1 LFKYIEQGIKV
12 LTSTTYI
19 GFMIKKLKIT
29 TIADNL
35 VLQAG
40 LWGQWGLSFLL
51 ELTDAKGDDRKVLF
65 DTANDKE
72 PFLYNVDKLE
82 LNLTD
87 LDAIVLSHGHS
98 DHTVATVEA
107 LEMTSGCRVYAHP
120 HCFMP
125 RYYQSKS
132 GKKTKVGVPEGQG
145 VSEIEAAGGELILS
159 DAPVEVVPGLWTTGQ
174 IPRVTDFEH
183 IPKPSEGRKRVIIV
197 DGEEKDD
204 QILCDQSLW
213 MEIEGSGCWIITGCA
228 HSGPVNTLK
237 RVSELGGFN
246 EIYAYIGGTHLVGQ
260 EDSYIMRTAD
270 ELKKYNLKLFS
281 PCHCT
286 GFNAMSILHKEFRE
300 SFAVNYCGRVFN
312 SWEKTSPMVL

>member
-1 LFKYIEQGIKV
+1 
-12 LTSTTYI
+12 
-19 GFMIKKLKIT
+19 MIKSLKIT

-40 LWGQWGLSFLL
+40 LWGQWGLSYLL
-51 ELTDAKGDDRKVLF
+51 ELTDAKGDDRKILF
-65 DTANDKE
+65 DTANDLD
-72 PFLYNVDKLE
+72 PFLYNIEKLE

-132 GKKTKVGVPEGQG
+132 GKKTNEGVPEGQG
-145 VSEIEAAGGELILS
+145 VPEIEAAGGELILS

-183 IPKPSEGRKRVIIV
+183 IPKPREG
-197 DGEEKDD
+197 
-204 QILCDQSLW
+204 
-213 MEIEGSGCWIITGCA
+213 
-228 HSGPVNTLK
+228 
-237 RVSELGGFN
+237 
-246 EIYAYIGGTHLVGQ
+246 
-260 EDSYIMRTAD
+260 
-270 ELKKYNLKLFS
+270 
-281 PCHCT
+281 
-286 GFNAMSILHKEFRE
+286 
-300 SFAVNYCGRVFN
+300 
-312 SWEKTSPMVL
+312 